1 MLSETLLNAI
11 NDQIEHELFSSNLYL
26 AMAAYFEEQSLP
38 GFAKWMSVQS
48 EEERGHAL
56 KFIAYLNDVGEHVK
70 IHAISEPP
78 SEWNG
83 ALDVFENVLRHEQK
97 VTSLIHTLY
106 ELALKDKDYRCPVD
120 AEMVH
125 RRTGGRREERL
136 PDRRAAEDARGSQR
150 AIILYLDH
158 QSASAEGSKR

>member
-38 GFAKWMSVQS
+38 GFAQWMNVQS
-48 EEERGHAL
+48 GEERAHAL
-56 KFIAYLNDVGEHVK
+56 KFIKYLNDVGAHVK

-83 ALDVFENVLRHEQK
+83 ALDVFDNVLRHEQK

-106 ELALKDKDYRCPVD
+106 EIALKEKDYPAQSMLKWFIDEQV
-120 AEMVH
+120 
-125 RRTGGRREERL
+125 EEEKNAKL
-136 PDRRAAEDARGSQR
+136 IVEQLNMLEDQR
-150 AIILYLDH
+150 AIILHLDH
-158 QSASAEGSKR
+158 RFGKRGAE

>member
-1 MLSETLLNAI
+1 MTSETLLNAI

-38 GFAKWMSVQS
+38 GFAQWVRVQS

-56 KFIAYLNDVGEHVK
+56 KFIAYLNDVGAHVK

-97 VTSLIHTLY
+97 VTSLVHTLY
-106 ELALKDKDYRCPVD
+106 EIALKEKDYAAQSMLKWFIDEQV
-120 AEMVH
+120 
-125 RRTGGRREERL
+125 EEEKNAL
-136 PDRRAAEDARGSQR
+136 LIVEQLKMLTDQR
-150 AIILYLDH
+150 AIILHLDH
-158 QSASAEGSKR
+158 RFGKRGGE

>member
-11 NDQIEHELFSSNLYL
+11 NSQIEHELFSSNLYL

-38 GFAKWMSVQS
+38 GFAQWVRVQS
-48 EEERGHAL
+48 DEERGHAM
-56 KFIAYLNDVGEHVK
+56 KFIEYLNDVGAHVK

-78 SEWNG
+78 SEWKG

-106 ELALKDKDYRCPVD
+106 EIALKEKDYAAQSMLKWFIDEQV
-120 AEMVH
+120 
-125 RRTGGRREERL
+125 EEEKNACL
-136 PDRRAAEDARGSQR
+136 IVEQLKMLTDQR
-150 AIILYLDH
+150 AIILHLDH
-158 QSASAEGSKR
+158 RFGKRGAE

>member
-1 MLSETLLNAI
+1 MISEKLLNAI

-26 AMAAYFEEQSLP
+26 QMAAYFEAQNLP

-56 KFIAYLNDVGEHVK
+56 KFIEYLNDVGAKAK

-78 SEWNG
+78 SEWTG
-83 ALDVFENVLRHEQK
+83 ALDVFEHVLTHEQK

-106 ELALKDKDYRCPVD
+106 EIALQEKDYAAQSMLKWFIDEQV
-120 AEMVH
+120 
-125 RRTGGRREERL
+125 EEEKNATL
-136 PDRRAAEDARGSQR
+136 IVEQLKMLTDQR
-150 AIILYLDH
+150 AIVLHLDH
-158 QSASAEGSKR
+158 RFGKRGGE